1 MSEDSAQN
9 HLANFVRCCLR
20 KGANAM
26 GNNMDLNYEMF
37 CYQCEQTAGGKG
49 CTKLGVCGKTPEVA
63 GLQDLLIY
71 QLKGISCC
79 QKVLMDR
86 GEKPAEDIVRFVES
100 VLFTTLTNVNF
111 DAAVH
116 VKLLLQSQQIKEQ
129 LRQAVG
135 EASEVAQVSYNLPET
150 QAEMLRDAPMA
161 GIMYDRDLDPD
172 IRSLRQTILYGL
184 KGISA
189 YGHQARE
196 LGFHSEQVDAFY
208 FLSLEAITDDTL
220 SVEELIR
227 WTMRT
232 GEIALEVMKVL
243 DDANTQTYENPSP
256 QMVNTRLKKGPFII
270 VSGHDLKDLEQL
282 LQQSEGSGVNI
293 YTHGEMLPCHGYPG
307 LKKYKHL
314 AGNFGGAWQE
324 QQKQFDNLPGCIL
337 MTTNCLMRPRESYKD
352 RIYTTNVVG
361 WDGVK
366 FIPRKENGEKD
377 FSEIIAHAKALGG
390 YPEDAPPHE
399 ILVGFGH
406 HATLEHAEEIVAAV
420 KAGKIRHFF
429 LIGGCDGARP
439 GRNYFTEF
447 AKLVPQDC
455 VILTLAC
462 GKYRFNKLDFGTV
475 AGLPRLLDVG
485 QCNDAY
491 SAIKIATALAD
502 AFDTDVNCL
511 PLSMIISWYEQKAVA
526 VLLALLSLGIQNIY
540 LGPELPAFFSPNVL
554 QYLADTFQIH
564 QISEPQDDIK
574 TCLKQTI

>member
-1 MSEDSAQN
+1 
-9 HLANFVRCCLR
+9 
-20 KGANAM
+20 M

-86 GEKPAEDIVRFVES
+86 GEKPAEDIIRFVES

-116 VKLLLQSQQIKEQ
+116 VELLLQSQQIKEQ

-135 EASEVAQVSYNLPET
+135 EAPEVAQVSYNLPET
-150 QAEMLRDAPMA
+150 QAKMLRDAPMA

-208 FLSLEAITDDTL
+208 FLALEAITDDTL

-256 QMVNTRLKKGPFII
+256 QMVNTQLKKGPFII

-377 FSEIIAHAKALGG
+377 FSEIIAHATALGG
-390 YPEDAPPHE
+390 YPEDAPPRE

-406 HATLEHAEEIVAAV
+406 HAILEHAEEIVAAV

-491 SAIKIATALAD
+491 SAIKIATALSD
-502 AFDTDVNCL
+502 AFDTNVNCL

>member
-1 MSEDSAQN
+1 
-9 HLANFVRCCLR
+9 
-20 KGANAM
+20 M

-116 VKLLLQSQQIKEQ
+116 VELLRQSQQIKEQ

-135 EASEVAQVSYNLPET
+135 EAPEVAQVSYNLPET
-150 QAEMLRDAPMA
+150 QAKMLRDAPMA

-208 FLSLEAITDDTL
+208 FLALEAITDDTL

-256 QMVNTRLKKGPFII
+256 RMVNTQLKKGPFII

-491 SAIKIATALAD
+491 SAIKIATALSD
-502 AFDTDVNCL
+502 AFDTNVNCL

-574 TCLKQTI
+574 TCLKQNI

>member
-1 MSEDSAQN
+1 
-9 HLANFVRCCLR
+9 
-20 KGANAM
+20 M

-86 GEKPAEDIVRFVES
+86 GEKPAEDIVRFVEG

-116 VKLLLQSQQIKEQ
+116 VELLQQSQQIKEQ

-135 EASEVAQVSYNLPET
+135 EAPEVAQVSYNLPET
-150 QAEMLRDAPMA
+150 QAKMLRDAPMA

-256 QMVNTRLKKGPFII
+256 RMVNTQLKKGPFII

-390 YPEDAPPHE
+390 YPEDAPPRE

-406 HATLEHAEEIVAAV
+406 HAILEHAEEIVAAV

-491 SAIKIATALAD
+491 SAIKIATALSD
-502 AFDTDVNCL
+502 AFDTNVNCL